1 MRGFEYDLWI
11 TSRDIIVAYH
21 SDDCE
26 SEDYVGNHA
35 GDTLPIEWG
44 KTLNLKVADAAIN
57 IATFTAFN
65 AQKKRV
71 RLPRCLL
78 PINNRSQDLKG
89 ETGLNT
95 HHILKSLLHLPW
107 RKCLK

>member
-1 MRGFEYDLWI
+1 
-11 TSRDIIVAYH
+11 
-21 SDDCE
+21 
-26 SEDYVGNHA
+26 
-35 GDTLPIEWG
+35 
-44 KTLNLKVADAAIN
+44 VADAAIN
-57 IATFTAFN
+57 IATFAAFN

-78 PINNRSQDLKG
+78 PINNWSQDFKQ

-95 HHILKSLLHLPW
+95 HSLLKPLLHLLW

>member
-1 MRGFEYDLWI
+1 MHGFEYDLWI

-21 SDDCE
+21 SDNCE

-35 GDTLPIEWG
+35 RDTLPIEWR

-57 IATFTAFN
+57 IATFTAFS

-78 PINNRSQDLKG
+78 PINN
-89 ETGLNT
+89 
-95 HHILKSLLHLPW
+95 
-107 RKCLK
+107 

>member
-1 MRGFEYDLWI
+1 MRGFECDLWI

-35 GDTLPIEWG
+35 RDTLPIEWG

-57 IATFTAFN
+57 IATFTDFN
-65 AQKKRV
+65 TWKKRV

-78 PINNRSQDLKG
+78 PINN
-89 ETGLNT
+89 
-95 HHILKSLLHLPW
+95 
-107 RKCLK
+107 